1 MLKNNDITMR
11 WNQHLKRDD
20 ETFTLNLSFGTSLE
34 QLLYQRPKYV

>member
-1 MLKNNDITMR
+1 MLKNKGIVMR
-11 WNQHLKRDD
+11 WNQRLKRYD